1 MLQLVYISTVVGDPD
16 TAAILRVS
24 RRNNER
30 AGITG
35 LLYCDGRRFLQALE
49 GEPPAV
55 EAAFERIRRDVRH
68 RAVVV
73 LSRREVAAREFGPWA
88 MAERG
93 PDGTRDRLLHQVA
106 PLLAGASPN
115 VRGTFEGFMQ
125 LGRAA

>member
-1 MLQLVYISTVVGDPD
+1 MLQLVYISTVVDDPD
-16 TAAILRVS
+16 TAAILRAS
-24 RRNNER
+24 RRNNGR

-49 GEPPAV
+49 GEHPAV
-55 EAAFERIRRDVRH
+55 EAAFERIRRDPRH

-73 LSRREVAAREFGPWA
+73 LSRRDVAEREFGPWA

-93 PDGTRDRLLHQVA
+93 PDGTHEGLLHQVA

-115 VRGTFEGFMQ
+115 VRGTFDGFMR